1 MATTVPTIKRI
12 SLANEDLYRK
22 ETMIA
27 RLKARRMLNVRTE
40 QYIRK
45 GK

>member
-22 ETMIA
+22 ETMIS
-27 RLKARRMLNVRTE
+27 RLKARRMLDARTE